1 MPSSLLND
9 LNPDQQAAVTHTDGP
24 VLILAGAGSGKTRVL
39 TYRVAYLIAQKHVD
53 PHAILMLTFTNKA
66 AGEMKERIRILLSEE
81 SVTPRSPAELQR
93 SGSEVGPFAGTF
105 HSFCVKV
112 LRRDGKEIGIP
123 PNFLIYD
130 DQDQLD
136 LVKTIMKKLDISTK
150 NFNPGAILH
159 TISQAKNELITA
171 TEYPQYARGY
181 FQETVATLY
190 LAYQKNLKENEA
202 LDFDDLLM
210 RTVQLFENSKETL
223 GRYQE
228 QYHYILVDEYQ
239 DTNRAQYQLIRMLAG
254 RWHNLSVVG
263 DASQSIYRWRG
274 ADFRNIVNFKSDFPG
289 SIIYNL
295 EQNYRST
302 QTILDAAFG
311 VISKNKSHPILK
323 LWTQKNGGDKITL
336 YEARNEHDEATF
348 LIQTIL
354 LSGRPF
360 TDFAVLYRT
369 NAQSRVLEES
379 FLHAGVPYVL
389 VGGTRFYERKE
400 IKDVLAYLR
409 LLANPKDTVSG
420 KRIEKLGKARME
432 KFYTFAETMK
442 KGALLVSFT
451 TLELLDKVL
460 EVTDYLSLYNANV
473 EEEAYRLENIK
484 ELRSVA
490 TEFPDLT
497 TFLETIVLMESQ
509 ESKKAKLAD
518 DAQHPH
524 GAVTLMT
531 LHAAKGLEFSIV
543 FMVGMEEGLF
553 PHSRSLMDREELEEE
568 RRLCYV
574 GITRAKERL
583 YLTYANRR
591 LFFGTRTQNM
601 ISRFLADIPEDAL
614 ELSVSL
620 SADRGFTSDDFL
632 L

>member
-1 MPSSLLND
+1 MIVLYVMSDTLLND
-9 LNPDQQAAVTHTDGP
+9 LNENQQKAVMHTDGA

-39 TYRVAYLIAQKHVD
+39 TYRVAYLLAQKHVD

-66 AGEMKERIRILLSEE
+66 AGEMKERIRKLLSHDAF
-81 SVTPRSPAELQR
+81 TPRSL
-93 SGSEVGPFAGTF
+93 GEVEPFAGTF
-105 HSFCVKV
+105 HSFCVKI
-112 LRRDGKEIGIP
+112 LRRDGKEIGIS

-130 DQDQLD
+130 DEDQLS
-136 LVKTIMKKLDISTK
+136 LVKTIMKELDISTK
-150 NFNPGAILH
+150 DFNPGAILH

-181 FQETVATLY
+181 FQETVATIY
-190 LAYQKNLKENEA
+190 LAYQKNLKKNEA

-210 RTVQLFENSKETL
+210 RVVQLFDQSKETL
-223 GRYQE
+223 GKYQE

-239 DTNRAQYQLIRMLAG
+239 DTNRAQYQLVRMLAG
-254 RWHNLSVVG
+254 RWHNLCVVG

-274 ADFRNIVNFKSDFPG
+274 ADFRNIVNFKSDFP
-289 SIIYNL
+289 SSTVYNL

-311 VISKNKSHPILK
+311 VISKNTSHPILK

-336 YEARNEHDEATF
+336 YEARNEHDEAAF

-354 LSGRPF
+354 LSGKPF

-389 VGGTRFYERKE
+389 VGGTRFYERRE

-420 KRIEKLGKARME
+420 KRIEKLGKGRME
-432 KFYTFAETMK
+432 KFYAFAETIK
-442 KGALLVSFT
+442 KDTRLVSFT

-460 EVTDYLSLYNANV
+460 EVTDYLSLYNANI

-497 TFLETIVLMESQ
+497 TFLETIVLMERQ
-509 ESKKAKLAD
+509 QSKKMEHAT
-518 DAQHPH
+518 
-524 GAVTLMT
+524 VTLMT
-531 LHAAKGLEFSIV
+531 LHAAKGLEFAIV

-601 ISRFLADIPEDAL
+601 ISRFLADIPQDAL

-620 SADRGFTSDDFL
+620 SPDRGFTSDDFL